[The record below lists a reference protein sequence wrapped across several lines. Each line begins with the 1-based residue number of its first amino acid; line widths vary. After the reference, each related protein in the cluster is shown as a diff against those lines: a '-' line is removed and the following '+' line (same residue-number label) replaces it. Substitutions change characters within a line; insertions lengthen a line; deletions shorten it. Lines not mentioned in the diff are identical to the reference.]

1 MQFNKFVIF
10 LPQTHFLALDNLPQF
25 RESKVIGSYG
35 LSLFLWVCINDSLTT
50 VFSVKLG
57 NSCVTATNSSLP
69 WQKVKLDPKHCKCK
83 VRSVAKAVFIAS
95 QIEKATLL

>member
-1 MQFNKFVIF
+1 MKCNQVKFGTGNMLIIGMFYFVNSNMQFNKFVIF

-69 WQKVKLDPKHCKCK
+69 
-83 VRSVAKAVFIAS
+83 
-95 QIEKATLL
+95 